1 MHVKTNTLK
10 SSQHMV
16 KHHPTTWSN
25 IVNKNMINDHQETWS
40 NISTKTWSQIIKKHG
55 QTSSTNMVN
64 YHQKHGRQSSG
75 LGGVFRNFGICFSCG
90 NVLGC
95 AQGCVRV
102 RTCVVVVIV

>member
-40 NISTKTWSQIIKKHG
+40 NISTKTWSQIIK
-55 QTSSTNMVN
+55 NMVKH
-64 YHQKHGRQSSG
+64 HQQTWSTTIRNMVDNHQGWGGFSG
-75 LGGVFRNFGICFSCG
+75 TLAF
-90 NVLGC
+90 VLVAEMFLVAPRGAC
-95 AQGCVRV
+95 ACAHV
-102 RTCVVVVIV
+102 